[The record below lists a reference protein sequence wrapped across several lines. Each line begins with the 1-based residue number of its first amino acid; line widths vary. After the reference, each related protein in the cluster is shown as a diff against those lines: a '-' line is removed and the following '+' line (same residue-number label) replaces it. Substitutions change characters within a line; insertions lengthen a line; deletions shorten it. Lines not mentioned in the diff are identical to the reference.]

1 MENHRPP
8 KVYPHRTR
16 LHHATIIH
24 RNKVLASAYN
34 RVGSRTRGCGYS
46 EFTIHA
52 EKNAIKSLGDL
63 SKLRGATLIVVQ
75 YGKDGE
81 LMQSKPCHDCTLFL
95 EKCMREHGLRK
106 VIYS

>member
-1 MENHRPP
+1 
-8 KVYPHRTR
+8 
-16 LHHATIIH
+16 
-24 RNKVLASAYN
+24 VLASAYN

-75 YGKDGE
+75 YGKSGE